1 MLLSVL
7 QQDDASFERHF
18 AQLKPYYTD
27 ARCEVHYLF
36 VSLTALF

>member
-1 MLLSVL
+1 ML

-27 ARCEVHYLF
+27 ARCGVHYLF